1 LEFLPLLPSPRASTE
16 RDESSCDAASANV
29 ESDKNYTT
37 IYTTAAFIARVG
49 DGRLGTLF
57 TRFASEG
64 SATAFVAFIASVG
77 DA

>member
-1 LEFLPLLPSPRASTE
+1 LGFLPLLPSPRASTE

-29 ESDKNYTT
+29 ESDNN
-37 IYTTAAFIARVG
+37 YTTAAFIARVG

-77 DA
+77 NA

>member
-1 LEFLPLLPSPRASTE
+1 M
-16 RDESSCDAASANV
+16 V
-29 ESDKNYTT
+29 
-37 IYTTAAFIARVG
+37 IARVG